1 MHPAL
6 TLSETR
12 VVKKLNPDPSGAEK
26 LARQFGADLVCVRYR
41 LDRGAGRRHTTV
53 EIVVDA
59 GPMAEDNRLPASRLV
74 RIAFKETELRQA
86 AVQRGATWDAHQH
99 RAWRLSK
106 DAVKRLQLH
115 ARIPSKQP

>member
-1 MHPAL
+1 MPPAL

-12 VVKKLNPDPSGAEK
+12 VVKKLNPDPSGAKK
-26 LARQFGADLVCVRYR
+26 LARQYGADLVCVRYR
-41 LDRGAGRRHTTV
+41 QDRDAGQRYTTV

-59 GPMAEDNRLPASRLV
+59 GPMAEDNRLPASMLV

-86 AVQRGATWDAHQH
+86 AVQHGATWDAQH

-115 ARIPSKQP
+115 ALILRK